1 MNIDQDTSK
10 LKDIR
15 LYALDMDGTI
25 YLGTQWIPGA
35 RQFLDAVTRSGRDY
49 VFLTNNSSRDPAAY
63 VDKLAGMGLD
73 VDRDRIIT
81 SGDATIHMIKRSY
94 PGKRVYLL
102 GNDLLKR
109 QFTEAGIEL
118 VNDDLEAAY
127 ASDGNI
133 VSRIREGA
141 AGLVVTAFDTSLD
154 YMKMCVVCD
163 LIRAGIPYIST
174 HPDYNCPTETGFI
187 PDAGA
192 IHAFIEASSGRRP
205 DTVVGKPYAGI
216 IDYMVDRT
224 GYARSDIAM
233 VGDRLYT
240 DVAAGVNNGLT
251 GILVLSGEATMQDV
265 ETSDVV
271 PDLIFDSVA
280 DITAYL

>member
-1 MNIDQDTSK
+1 MNKQDTSK
-10 LKDIR
+10 LKNIR

-35 RQFLDAVTRSGRDY
+35 GEFLDAVTESGREY

-63 VDKLAGMGLD
+63 VDKLAKMGLN
-73 VDRDRIIT
+73 VDRDKIIT
-81 SGDATIHMIKRSY
+81 SGDATIHMIQHSF
-94 PGKRVYLL
+94 PGVRVYLL

-109 QFTEAGIEL
+109 QFREAGIEL

-127 ASDGNI
+127 RADGNI
-133 VSRIREGA
+133 VSAIRDGA
-141 AGLVVTAFDTSLD
+141 VGLVVTAFDTSLD
-154 YMKMCVVCD
+154 YLKMSVVCD
-163 LIRAGIPYIST
+163 LIRAGIPYITT

-224 GYARSDIAM
+224 GYERSDIAM

-251 GILVLSGEATMQDV
+251 GILVLSGEATMKDV
-265 ETSDVV
+265 EVSDVV

-280 DITAYL
+280 DIIPYL

>member
-1 MNIDQDTSK
+1 MKNNQDTSK

-35 RQFLDAVTRSGRDY
+35 REFLDAVTESGREY

-63 VDKLAGMGLD
+63 VDKLAKMGLN
-73 VDRDRIIT
+73 VDRERIIT
-81 SGDATIHMIKRSY
+81 SGDATIHMIQHSF
-94 PGKRVYLL
+94 PGVRVYLL

-109 QFTEAGIEL
+109 QFREAGIAL

-127 ASDGNI
+127 RADGNI
-133 VSRIREGA
+133 VSAIREGVV
-141 AGLVVTAFDTSLD
+141 GLVVTAFDTSLD
-154 YMKMCVVCD
+154 YLKMSVVCD
-163 LIRAGIPYIST
+163 LIRAGIPYITT

-224 GYARSDIAM
+224 GYERSDIAM

-251 GILVLSGEATMQDV
+251 GILVLSGEATMKDV
-265 ETSDVV
+265 EVSDVV

-280 DITAYL
+280 DIIPYL